1 VLKVM
6 AAKVSLLG
14 KMALVQELSAE
25 FPPDPNVSTEA
36 LEHLISDAIFTFTQ
50 DIHFAHHP

>member
-1 VLKVM
+1 M